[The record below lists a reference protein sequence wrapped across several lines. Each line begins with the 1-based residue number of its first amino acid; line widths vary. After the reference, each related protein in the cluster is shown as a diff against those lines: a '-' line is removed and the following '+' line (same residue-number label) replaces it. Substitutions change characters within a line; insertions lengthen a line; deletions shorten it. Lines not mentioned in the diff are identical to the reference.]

1 MMKKIDKE
9 LKTDEYT
16 DSEKNELLVLARNTI
31 EAYLKIRQETEPK
44 ITNEKFLQPRGVF
57 VTLTKK
63 DKLRGC
69 IGYIEPIKSLAQ
81 AIKDNAIAAATL
93 DNRFLPVSADELND
107 LKIEISVLT
116 LPQAD
121 TIENII
127 KEKKGVILRQG
138 NRGATYLPQVWD
150 ELSDPKVFF
159 TTLCA
164 KGGLPD
170 NCYLDSET
178 EIRSYQAVIFS
189 EK

>member
-1 MMKKIDKE
+1 MKTKIDFKSSQE
-9 LKTDEYT
+9 EYT
-16 DSEKNELLVLARNTI
+16 DSEKIQLLVLARNII
-31 EAYLKIRQETEPK
+31 ETYLKSGQEIEPEIK
-44 ITNEKFLQPRGVF
+44 NEKFLRPRGVF

-69 IGYIEPIKSLAQ
+69 IGYIEPIKPLAQ

-93 DNRFLPVSADELND
+93 DNRFLPVSVDELND
-107 LKIEISVLT
+107 LKVEISILT

-127 KEKKGVILRQG
+127 KEKRGVILRQG
-138 NRGATYLPQVWD
+138 NRGATYLPQVWN

-170 NCYLDSET
+170 DCYLDSET
-178 EIRSYQAVIFS
+178 EIRSYQAVVFS